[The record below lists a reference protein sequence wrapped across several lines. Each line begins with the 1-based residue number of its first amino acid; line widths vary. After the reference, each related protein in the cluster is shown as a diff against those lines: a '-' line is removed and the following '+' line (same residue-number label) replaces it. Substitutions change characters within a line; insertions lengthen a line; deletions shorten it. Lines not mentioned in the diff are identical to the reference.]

1 MKRATKSHLGQRIVL
16 NVSGEIFE
24 TTEFTLQRF
33 PTTLLGDTGRRGKY
47 YCANRKEYF
56 FDRNRHAFQAI
67 LFFFQSNGTLLRPL
81 ELQLIDFERECI
93 FFGLPEKTIKK
104 MRTKEGVFSEEIDK
118 YTFDQ
123 DKTPLIK
130 IWNFLE
136 NPETSKGAHYF
147 ALFSLAA
154 IVCSVVVACLETIT
168 SLNPVRIY
176 KSKMDD
182 PWFVIE
188 LFLNC
193 WFLLELI
200 LRFSFCP
207 KKPIFVRATLNW
219 MDFFAVV
226 PYFFVMAIQSDVSS
240 LAFLR
245 ILRFIRVIRLFRL
258 SKHSKRLK
266 VVGEIMKSSVGD
278 LQQLFLC
285 LMILVIFGGSL
296 LYFTE
301 LGMDNSQMTSIPESL
316 WWAVQ
321 TVVVLG
327 FGDVVPV
334 TVIGKI
340 FATGFMLFG
349 ALTIALPVLSIVM
362 KFTELYVTNTQ
373 DL

>member
-1 MKRATKSHLGQRIVL
+1 MK
-16 NVSGEIFE
+16 
-24 TTEFTLQRF
+24 
-33 PTTLLGDTGRRGKY
+33 
-47 YCANRKEYF
+47 
-56 FDRNRHAFQAI
+56 
-67 LFFFQSNGTLLRPL
+67 
-81 ELQLIDFERECI
+81 
-93 FFGLPEKTIKK
+93 
-104 MRTKEGVFSEEIDK
+104 TKEGVFSESIDK

-123 DKTPLIK
+123 DKTSLIK
-130 IWNFLE
+130 VWNFLE
-136 NPETSKGAHYF
+136 NPETSIGAKYF
-147 ALFSLAA
+147 AIFSLIA
-154 IVCSVVVACLETIT
+154 IVCSVLVACLETI
-168 SLNPVRIY
+168 SWLNPIG
-176 KSKMDD
+176 KHSSKMND

-193 WFLLELI
+193 WFLIELI
-200 LRFSFCP
+200 LRFAFCP
-207 KKPIFVRATLNW
+207 KKNIFVKQTLNW

-226 PYFFVMAIQSDVSS
+226 PYFIVLGVQSDVSS

-258 SKHSKRLK
+258 SKHSKRLQ
-266 VVGEIMKSSVGD
+266 VVGEIMKGSLGD

-285 LMILVIFGGSL
+285 LMILVIFGGAL

-301 LGMDNSQMTSIPESL
+301 LGMENSQFTSIPEAL

-321 TVVVLG
+321 TVVVVG

-349 ALTIALPVLSIVM
+349 ALTIALPVLSIVLR
-362 KFTELYVTNTQ
+362 FSELYMTNTQ